1 MLYIIEPRTESD
13 KVEAVGSP
21 DVQPSY
27 EYGEKKVTY
36 FDSERSQ
43 SITIGSLVDCNGVV
57 CIVNDVVP
65 MKFGRVMLTVT
76 PFVSNSSTTTG
87 ALMR

>member
-36 FDSERSQ
+36 YDSERSQ
-43 SITIGSLVDCNGVV
+43 SISIGSLIDCNGVV

-65 MKFGRVMLTVT
+65 MKFGRVLLTVI
-76 PFVSNSSTTTG
+76 PADPVSRTTTG